1 MHVPGRD
8 PVGRCVDNLVGHG
21 VTGGRSLAFMVAV
34 STNMASI
41 TAPLLAALARWGYA
55 GVALGVF
62 LESAGVPVPGE
73 TALIAAAFGAA
84 HGVLSLPWI
93 IVVASAASILG
104 DNLGFAVGRRLGR
117 GWVEQH
123 GHRVL
128 LTPARLQRVDAFFER
143 FGPMAVA
150 LARFVTGVRVV
161 AALAAGTS
169 RMPWPVFLRY
179 NVLGAV
185 AWAVLVSL
193 FGYALGRGYAGAAT
207 GGGHAGAVLAVVI
220 PVVLVAAWMLMRNR
234 RGVAGQQ
241 TNGVVAWTSGTGV
254 HAATPGLRSRLSQLT
269 MRWMVVLSVSAA
281 AVTTFAAIAEEVVEH
296 DTAWFDNAVQM
307 FVLSHQWH
315 TLHVVFATF
324 TWAGSSLVLGPVA
337 AGMALWLWRRARR
350 RAASVAPLAA
360 ATSMLAMLALKSIFH
375 RVRPIGAPEYAHL
388 GYSFPSGHS
397 MNSMAI
403 AVTLAYVLAREKL
416 APRWGIAV
424 AVLFSLLVGM
434 SRVYLDVHWATD
446 VLGGWA
452 LGLAVAAGCSAFYEW
467 MLSQANARETH

>member
-1 MHVPGRD
+1 M
-8 PVGRCVDNLVGHG
+8 DNLVGHG
-21 VTGGRSLAFMVAV
+21 VTEGRSLAFIVAV

-161 AALAAGTS
+161 AAVAAGTS

-193 FGYALGRGYAGAAT
+193 FGYALGRGYAGVAA
-207 GGGHAGAVLAVVI
+207 GGGHAGAVLAVVV

-241 TNGVVAWTSGTGV
+241 TNGIVAGQQTNGVVAGTSGTGV

-281 AVTTFAAIAEEVVEH
+281 AVTTFAAIAEEVVER

-307 FVLSHQWH
+307 FVLAHQSQ
-315 TLHVVFATF
+315 TLHFVFATF
-324 TWAGSSLVLGPVA
+324 TWAGSSLLLGPVA
-337 AGMALWLWRRARR
+337 AGMALWLWRRAGR
-350 RAASVAPLAA
+350 RAASVAALAA

-375 RVRPIGAPEYAHL
+375 RVRPMGAAEYAHM

-416 APRWGIAV
+416 APRRGIAV
-424 AVLFSLLVGM
+424 AVLFSLFVGM
-434 SRVYLDVHWATD
+434 SRVYLGVHWATD

-452 LGLAVAAGCSAFYEW
+452 VGLAVAAGCSAFYEW
-467 MLSQANARETH
+467 MLFQANARESH